1 MEREK
6 FGWTAPPQPAKKTI
20 GEVPFVLKDLV
31 KVDDDNDS
39 NQVAD
44 PVRELVEKWQ
54 EPKGEATAV
63 EPFDIRKAILADA
76 DVRDKEPSNIVLR
89 KDAAVPDWSWS
100 SPVSADT
107 LSKRATPARVRL
119 NILLDRIFGDHSDVR
134 TEAAEIVAQALADE
148 RIAILSET

>member
-76 DVRDKEPSNIVLR
+76 DVRDKEPSNIILH
-89 KDAAVPDWSWS
+89 KNALPDWSWS
-100 SPVSADT
+100 APIGDT
-107 LSKRATPARVRL
+107 LGKRATPARARL
-119 NILLDRIFGDHSDVR
+119 NLLLDRIFSEHEDFR
-134 TEAAEIVAQALADE
+134 TEAADIVAEALADE
-148 RIAILSET
+148 RIAIFSET